1 MEKGALSFVYF
12 FWASKEIDRHKN
24 VQIINLNKREMILL
38 NISNLKAEGME
49 RPISWQVNSGELWLL
64 YGPSG
69 TGKSQLL
76 KALADLIPAEG
87 KVALLDRPVDSMP
100 APVWRRQ
107 VMYFSAET
115 AWWLETVAEHFLTP
129 PTAQQ
134 LQAIGLETEILQQ
147 HPDQLSSGEKQRLA
161 LLRGLSFAPKV
172 LLLDE
177 ISANLD
183 PKSTEQVESLLQ
195 DYLQSKADRAA
206 IWISH
211 DIAQRERLACPTFCC
226 SIEDLY
232 SE

>member
-1 MEKGALSFVYF
+1 
-12 FWASKEIDRHKN
+12 
-24 VQIINLNKREMILL
+24 MILL
-38 NISNLKAEGME
+38 KISNLQAAGMQK
-49 RPISWQVNSGELWLL
+49 PISWQLNAGELWLL

-76 KALADLIPAEG
+76 KAVADLINSEG
-87 KVALLDRPVDSMP
+87 EVSLLDRPVDSMP

-115 AWWLETVAEHFLTP
+115 AWWLETVAEHFVKLP
-129 PTAQQ
+129 SSAQ
-134 LQAIGLETEILQQ
+134 LAEIGLNEAILEQ

-161 LLRGLSFAPKV
+161 LLRGLAFAPKV

-183 PKSTEQVESLLQ
+183 PESTLQVETLLQ
-195 DYLQSKADRAA
+195 TYLQAEPERAA

-211 DIAQRERLACPTFCC
+211 DEAQRERLACPTFCT
-226 SIEDLY
+226 SIEALY
-232 SE
+232 QT

>member
-1 MEKGALSFVYF
+1 M
-12 FWASKEIDRHKN
+12 
-24 VQIINLNKREMILL
+24 LL
-38 NISNLKAEGME
+38 KIENLKAAGMQK
-49 RPISWQVNSGELWLL
+49 PISWELNAGELWLL

-76 KALADLIPAEG
+76 KAIADLINAEG
-87 KVALLDRPVDSMP
+87 KVTLLDRPVDSMP

-115 AWWLETVAEHFLTP
+115 AWWLETVAEHFVKIPTTNQLTE
-129 PTAQQ
+129 
-134 LQAIGLETEILQQ
+134 IGLKEAILEQ

-161 LLRGLSFAPKV
+161 LLRGLSFKPNV

-177 ISANLD
+177 TSANLD
-183 PKSTEQVESLLQ
+183 PESTLLVEKMLQ
-195 DYLQSKADRAA
+195 AYLQAKENRAA

-211 DIAQRERLACPTFCC
+211 DEQQRQRLACPTFCC

-232 SE
+232 QN